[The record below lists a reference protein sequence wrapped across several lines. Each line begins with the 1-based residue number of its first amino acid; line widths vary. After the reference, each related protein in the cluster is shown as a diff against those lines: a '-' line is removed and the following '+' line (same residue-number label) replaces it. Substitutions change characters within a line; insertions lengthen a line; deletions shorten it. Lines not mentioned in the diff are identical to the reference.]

1 MRIFFSFFVLQSPA
15 NNERSEDDDQ
25 RAHFPQQGRQ
35 SLCDTHICTDCNF
48 QGTEQGSEGGQ
59 GQIAGNMIIPFA

>member
-1 MRIFFSFFVLQSPA
+1 MLFHFLCSSPPPIMREVRTMINVHTFLNKV
-15 NNERSEDDDQ
+15 
-25 RAHFPQQGRQ
+25 G
-35 SLCDTHICTDCNF
+35 LCDTHVCTDCNF